1 MKPDQAAKERPILFR
16 APMVRAILA
25 GTKTQTRRVVK
36 QHKAFEEWGVKGPD
50 DAYDATTDDDGQ
62 GFFLVAGDHGYAG
75 PVPCPYGQ
83 PGDRLVV
90 RETWQYAGFTDDGEP
105 FIAYK
110 ADGARKLCD
119 TSPLEWADRIEDV
132 FANLSEPSNYNIDQ
146 RAADRKWRP
155 SIHMPRWASRIKLE
169 IVSVRVE
176 RLNDISEADAL
187 AEGIAGDSFEF
198 HGQPFFRDYRLTD
211 AEAETQPALTTARD
225 SFYSLWESINGHGSW
240 DVNPWVWVVEFRRL
254 P

>member
-1 MKPDQAAKERPILFR
+1 MADMMPADQAAKERPILFS

-155 SIHMPRWASRIKLE
+155 SIHMPRWASRITLE

-176 RLNDISEADAL
+176 RLNDISEADAH
-187 AEGIAGDSFEF
+187 AEGTPHSMQYASG
-198 HGQPFFRDYRLTD
+198 RL
-211 AEAETQPALTTARD
+211 ASENFAH
-225 SFYSLWESINGHGSW
+225 LWESINDAGSW
-240 DVNPWVWVVEFRRL
+240 DANPWVWVVEFRRL

>member
-1 MKPDQAAKERPILFR
+1 MTMPADQAAKERPILMS

-36 QHKAFEEWGVKGPD
+36 PHKAFEEWGVKGPD

-155 SIHMPRWASRIKLE
+155 SIHMPRWASRITLE

-176 RLNDISEADAL
+176 RLCDMDGEDAR
-187 AEGIAGDSFEF
+187 AEGVACHAD
-198 HGQPFFRDYRLTD
+198 FRD
-211 AEAETQPALTTARD
+211 
-225 SFYSLWESINGHGSW
+225 LWQSINGPGSW
-240 DVNPWVWVVEFRRL
+240 AANPWVWVVEFRRL